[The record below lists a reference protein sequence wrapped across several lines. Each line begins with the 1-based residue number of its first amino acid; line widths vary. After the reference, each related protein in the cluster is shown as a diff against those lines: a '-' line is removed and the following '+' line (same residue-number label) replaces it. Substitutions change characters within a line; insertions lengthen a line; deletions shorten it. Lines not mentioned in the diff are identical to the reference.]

1 MFGRHIFTGA
11 VAMILAAAPAQAQS
25 LGDLARQEEARR
37 ASTKKAVKAL
47 SNADLDPSAIVAPAG
62 VAPAAPSCYMSKSQ
76 GRCVSAEELVA
87 ASTAGAQTKENAPYE
102 ETFRREAGSIRS
114 QIEKTQGSMATL
126 ERVVADAGRS
136 ASDRKAAE
144 KALAG
149 ARQAIAGLERQWEK
163 LERAVSNQRFPRKW
177 IEPIPTLTTV
187 KQ

>member
-62 VAPAAPSCYMSKSQ
+62 VAPAEPSCYMSISK
-76 GRCVSAEELVA
+76 GRCVNAEELVN
-87 ASTAGAQTKENAPYE
+87 ASIAGSQTKENAPYE
-102 ETFRREAGSIRS
+102 ETYRRDADSIRS
-114 QIEKTQGSMATL
+114 RIERTQTSIATL
-126 ERVVADAGRS
+126 EQVVADDGRS
-136 ASDRKAAE
+136 VSDRRAAE

-149 ARQAIAGLERQWEK
+149 ALQALAGVERQWEK
-163 LERAVSNQRFPRKW
+163 LERAVSNQRLPRKW
-177 IEPIPTLTTV
+177 LEPIPTLTTV